1 MVTGPQG
8 SHSDRK
14 SCSHCKWKS
23 FIILSLQMGVSYQ
36 TFSFFSSLHLSF
48 PSHCIYH
55 SLSPPASD
63 STCICCPTSPAHS
76 SLSSFYILS
85 ELLGVLISVF
95 GVNVLFIRDDLI
107 RRHRIFMD
115 KCDASPCAQTPLR
128 CRQRCIFFCFLLI
141 LNIMSNILFNQ

>member
-8 SHSDRK
+8 SHSERK
-14 SCSHCKWKS
+14 SCSHCKWKP

-36 TFSFFSSLHLSF
+36 TFSLFSSLHLSF

-55 SLSPPASD
+55 SLSLPASD
-63 STCICCPTSPAHS
+63 STCICCPTFPAHS

-85 ELLGVLISVF
+85 VLLLVLISVF

-107 RRHRIFMD
+107 SRHRIFMD
-115 KCDASPCAQTPLR
+115 KCGSVLPVLRLPCDADRGAYS
-128 CRQRCIFFCFLLI
+128 FV
-141 LNIMSNILFNQ
+141 LFYY